1 MRALFLMSV
10 AAVAIVACATLGSGS
25 SSYPTAEQCPVFAEY
40 DPAALAA
47 AGDPLQN
54 PQVAAYDTWAR
65 ARVDEVPVPAEAASA
80 ATRIRVRVPA
90 TGMWRL
96 DDYVTAWKDND
107 GRWRIARRR
116 VDYSQPPPPPPP
128 PPYPTPPDW
137 QPPPQP
143 SMEERFP
150 LFVGPADAATA
161 ARLDAYLADPC
172 MNAEP
177 TRFGHT
183 LPRRSGPPWV
193 CVPDSSAMA
202 GEIVEPDRTRLITVR
217 CENDMVTS
225 DFLRFVYGAAGI
237 EEGHVERR
245 TSW

>member
-1 MRALFLMSV
+1 MRALLLMSV
-10 AAVAIVACATLGSGS
+10 AAVAMAACSTLNAGS
-25 SSYPTAEQCPVFAEY
+25 SRYPTAEQCPAFAEY

-47 AGDPLQN
+47 AGDPAQN
-54 PQVAAYDTWAR
+54 QHVANYDTWAR
-65 ARVDEVPVPAEAASA
+65 ERVGEVPVPVEAANA

-90 TGMWRL
+90 TGMWRME
-96 DDYVTAWKDND
+96 DYVTAWKDE
-107 GRWRIARRR
+107 GGQWRIARRR
-116 VDYSQPPPPPPP
+116 LDFSQPPPPPVP

-137 QPPPQP
+137 QPPSPP

-150 LFVGPADAATA
+150 LLVGPADAATA

-177 TRFGHT
+177 TRFSHT
-183 LPRRSGPPWV
+183 LPRREGPPWV

-202 GEIVEPDRTRLITVR
+202 GEIVEPSRTRLITVA
-217 CENDMVTS
+217 CQNDLVTT
-225 DFLRFVYGAAGI
+225 DFLNFVYGAAGI
-237 EEGHVERR
+237 QEGQVERR

>member
-1 MRALFLMSV
+1 MRTLLLISV
-10 AAVAIVACATLGSGS
+10 AFVTVAACASLNSGTAR
-25 SSYPTAEQCPVFAEY
+25 YPTAEQCPAFAEY

-47 AGDPLQN
+47 AGDPVQN
-54 PQVAAYDTWAR
+54 ERVAHYDTWAR
-65 ARVDEVPVPAEAASA
+65 ERVAEVPVPPEAANA

-90 TGMWRL
+90 TGMWHVE
-96 DDYVTAWKDND
+96 DYVAAWKDEG
-107 GRWRIARRR
+107 GRWHIARRR
-116 VDYSQPPPPPPP
+116 IETNQPPPPPVP
-128 PPYPTPPDW
+128 PPYPTPENW
-137 QPPPQP
+137 QPPAPP

-150 LFVGPADAATA
+150 LLVGLADAATA

-177 TRFGHT
+177 TRFPSL
-183 LPRRSGPPWV
+183 LPRRGNAPWA

-202 GEIVEPDRTRLITVR
+202 GEIIEPGRTRLIAVA

-225 DFLRFVYGAAGI
+225 DFLRFAYGSAGI
-237 EEGHVERR
+237 EEGQVERR